1 MRTCGSP
8 ETSISARCSRP
19 LHEPPATRSTAEWLA
34 LVAMCQ
40 DVVNVA
46 TAAQDAAIAR
56 MAAIEREDAEDGTV
70 VEVSR
75 PLGHCALDA
84 PDLPSGVAADA
95 QGVSRE

>member
-1 MRTCGSP
+1 MDEDVRVAGDVDLG
-8 ETSISARCSRP
+8 ALLQAASRP
-19 LHEPPATRSTAEWLA
+19 SATRSTAEWLA

-46 TAAQDAAIAR
+46 TAAQDTAIAR

-84 PDLPSGVAADA
+84 P
-95 QGVSRE
+95 